1 MPHPPGRASKAA
13 KSPRPGHTRAQEVWK
28 QSAHTKLQGNR
39 VTPSDKGCSVR
50 SLLSPASSVGQQ
62 KGKETPSAKA
72 GPAMEAGL
80 LDRAGARGRGQLEF
94 PPGTCSQSVPTGISS
109 VMPARTCT
117 FHLLSSAHNIWSLGL
132 QWTLTNV
139 TPAGC
144 EREETFLK
152 KGGGGACRFWRQQG
166 QRGLEGR
173 WRGPHMDRRHPC
185 CVRRTQMEQPP
196 SASAA
201 ACPEGQRGRDRPESR
216 RTPEVHIGSCTGTG
230 RWWPWAATEEAGV
243 ATVHASA

>member
-13 KSPRPGHTRAQEVWK
+13 RSPRPGHTRAQEVWK
-28 QSAHTKLQGNR
+28 QSAHTTLQGNR
-39 VTPSDKGCSVR
+39 ATPSHKGCSVR
-50 SLLSPASSVGQQ
+50 SLLSPASVGQQ
-62 KGKETPSAKA
+62 KGNETPSAKA
-72 GPAMEAGL
+72 GPAVEAAP

-144 EREETFLK
+144 EREETSLK

-173 WRGPHMDRRHPC
+173 QEVPREAERTSHGQTPSLLRQANPDGGTTQRVRGS
-185 CVRRTQMEQPP
+185 V
-196 SASAA
+196 S
-201 ACPEGQRGRDRPESR
+201 
-216 RTPEVHIGSCTGTG
+216 
-230 RWWPWAATEEAGV
+230 
-243 ATVHASA
+243 